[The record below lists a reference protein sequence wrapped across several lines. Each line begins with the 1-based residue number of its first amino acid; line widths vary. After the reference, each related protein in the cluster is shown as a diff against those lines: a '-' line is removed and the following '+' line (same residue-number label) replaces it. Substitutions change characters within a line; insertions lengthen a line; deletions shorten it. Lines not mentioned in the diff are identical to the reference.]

1 MNCPKCKQYELLPA
15 RTREDNPAVD
25 GLKCP
30 HCANLYRLNSSNHME
45 LIGAPKLT
53 DADLKPGITR
63 EDFITVLKTTTRP
76 IEKPLPKPKEAQPSK
91 QKRKFTEAD
100 KAAIRAK
107 VAAGFTPSR
116 ICEELNCKPWAVY
129 YYGSGIPKPSSALKR
144 DSSPSMSRRRPPT
157 VWPTEEKFDITDDK
171 LREAIELHEK
181 YPKHDTKVFTLVIRM
196 AENGFIVTN
205 ADDGVYIYRLVYDL
219 TEYVKTWAMSR
230 KELK

>member
-1 MNCPKCKQYELLPA
+1 
-15 RTREDNPAVD
+15 
-25 GLKCP
+25 
-30 HCANLYRLNSSNHME
+30 
-45 LIGAPKLT
+45 
-53 DADLKPGITR
+53 
-63 EDFITVLKTTTRP
+63 
-76 IEKPLPKPKEAQPSK
+76 
-91 QKRKFTEAD
+91 
-100 KAAIRAK
+100 
-107 VAAGFTPSR
+107 
-116 ICEELNCKPWAVY
+116 
-129 YYGSGIPKPSSALKR
+129 
-144 DSSPSMSRRRPPT
+144 MSRRRPPT